1 MIALL
6 TGTVAF
12 RGLRYVII
20 DVAGVGYRVYMSDI
34 DLGRAGAEGA
44 AITLHTH
51 LHVREDI
58 MDLYGFFTR
67 SELEF
72 FESLITISGIGPR
85 SALGI
90 LGVGPVDQLKRAIAA
105 GDIRHLTKVAGIGK
119 KTAEK
124 VVLELRDKLSGG
136 AEHVMYTSGDADA
149 LEALVSLGY
158 SQEEARDALRT
169 VPVEVKDVKARVQQ
183 ALRQLGKGER
193 A

>member
-6 TGTVAF
+6 TGAIAF
-12 RGLRYVII
+12 RGMRYVIL
-20 DVAGVGYRVYMSDI
+20 DVGGVGYRVYMSDL
-34 DLGRAGAEGA
+34 DLGRVGAEGA
-44 AITLHTH
+44 VVSLHTH

-67 SELEF
+67 SEIEF
-72 FESLITISGIGPR
+72 FESLISISGIGPR

-124 VVLELRDKLSGG
+124 VVLELKDKLSGG

-149 LEALVSLGY
+149 LDALVSLGY
-158 SQEEARDALRT
+158 SQEEARDALRA
-169 VPVEVKDVKARVQQ
+169 VPSEIMEVKSRVQY
-183 ALRQLGKGER
+183 ALRDLGKGDR
-193 A
+193 T

>member
-1 MIALL
+1 MIASLS
-6 TGTVAF
+6 GTVAF
-12 RGLRYVII
+12 RGLKYIVL
-20 DVAGVGYRVYMSDI
+20 DVGGVGYRVYMSDLDI
-34 DLGRAGAEGA
+34 SRVGAEG
-44 AITLHTH
+44 TTLSLHTH

-67 SELEF
+67 SELQF
-72 FESLITISGIGPR
+72 FELLISISGIGPR

-90 LGVGPVDQLKRAIAA
+90 LGMGPVDQLKRAIAA

-124 VVLELRDKLSGG
+124 VVLELKDKLSGG

-158 SQEEARDALRT
+158 SQEEARESLRA
-169 VPVEVKDVKARVQQ
+169 VPSEVVEVKARVQH
-183 ALRQLGKGER
+183 ALRSLGKGER
-193 A
+193 M